1 MLERPLVET
10 ESGEVIKAIAEGLAE
25 ARPEA

>member
-10 ESGEVIKAIAEGLAE
+10 ESGEFIKAIAEGLVD
-25 ARPEA
+25 ARPEV

>member
-10 ESGEVIKAIAEGLAE
+10 ESGEAIKAIAEGLAE
-25 ARPEA
+25 VEKGM